1 MKLKEDLKGIQLSD
15 NTLDAMKKSD
25 LIEQFL
31 NDYLTQETSLALVYM
46 LFKTELFAN
55 Q

>member
-15 NTLDAMKKSD
+15 NSLDAMQKSD

-31 NDYLTQETSLALVYM
+31 NNYLTEEKSLALVSM
-46 LFKTELFAN
+46 LFKT
-55 Q
+55 

>member
-15 NTLDAMKKSD
+15 NKLDALQKSD

-31 NDYLTQETSLALVYM
+31 DDYLIQENSVSLVSM
-46 LFKTELFAN
+46 MFASY
-55 Q
+55 